1 MTILNSELVPV
12 LGTCC
17 PDYASR
23 FGEHSNDI
31 MRLYAEQLIKNEI
44 GRKGLNRGIERLKAG
59 KAPSRFTPTPAE
71 FVDMCKPSA
80 EELGIP
86 ELDHCIHE
94 ITEARGRWRFDKY
107 PFAHDLVRLMNERV
121 GYQIRHTSIKEF
133 RRLCETEYQRLLELA
148 RNGKLPSFTER
159 LPRHAEERSRIE
171 QMGKQLSMN
180 EAKDVLKRFGI
191 NPFKQDNQQ
200 EHSTAGVTAGR
211 GA

>member
-44 GRKGLNRGIERLKAG
+44 GRKGLNRGIECLKAG

-86 ELDHCIHE
+86 ELEHCIHE
-94 ITEARGRWRFDKY
+94 VTEANGRWRFEKY
-107 PFAHDLVRLMNERV
+107 PFAHDLVRALNERV
-121 GYQIRHTSIKEF
+121 GYRMRQLSIKDF
-133 RRLCETEYQRLLELA
+133 HKLCETEYNRLLEQA
-148 RNGKLPSFTER
+148 RVGKLPTYENR
-159 LPRHAEERSRIE
+159 LPRHAEERSRVE
-171 QMGKQLSMN
+171 QMGKLLNTS
-180 EAKDVLKRFGI
+180 EAESVLKRFGI
-191 NPFKQDNQQ
+191 NPFKKDNQQ
-200 EHSTAGVTAGR
+200 EHSTAGVAAGR